1 MQGYQKLNQKT
12 SKHDSEYERNVDS
25 TMQGYQKD
33 QKLTQKSSKHDSEY
47 ERNVDSTM

>member
-1 MQGYQKLNQKT
+1 
-12 SKHDSEYERNVDS
+12 
-25 TMQGYQKD
+25 MQGYQKD